1 MNARPLILPLT
12 LTVAAAL
19 LTRAGAN
26 PAALHAFWP
35 QFPTPKQIVRLEHSS
50 TRGEEF
56 TAQTLA
62 GLVARRARLK
72 GSGEFVWLPTE
83 HPAYLRWY
91 GRMLATTGAREEG
104 PLKLWD
110 AVTRYQKQGL
120 VKGYLLYRADHST
133 RGLHLSGPL
142 DASVNVA
149 TSLCAPLQGIAVSEE
164 DEPRAKALGLPRL
177 LDARTLTEAEC
188 FDRYRDRFERRVLAL
203 QDPKIPNIRAEA
215 VALGSLMLTQPG
227 PLYERA
233 LQWAEP
239 GSPILGWGVGDE
251 RDQTSPVSRW
261 GQFITSTD
269 WCQNLPILA
278 DHPGLKL
285 PKAHLRRPAP
295 RSVWEL
301 PWERDVHYAAFVI
314 SDGDNAQWLMGDFQ
328 ESGERSWWGSPDRGS
343 VPVGW
348 TTCTADLAQLNPY
361 CLERLFSTA
370 TPKDDFILFSG
381 GYYYPDE
388 FGQNRKGQ
396 PLLRQHATRLS
407 AYMRRDGQ
415 NLLAVNM
422 QRWDSPA
429 AQAAYETYAQSMP
442 GLLGIYAI
450 QYAPYAAGKGRVLWA
465 SDPQGDEV
473 PILSPRF
480 AIWNHSEFAQD
491 GSPGQIAERLNR
503 QAYRGEPTSDD
514 HFSWVVVHAWSW
526 FRHRAPG
533 EPAST
538 EEIDQSRG
546 GETGTARG
554 LTPVRWCREALEPHV
569 RVVTPTELT
578 LLLRLRTRPAA
589 ILRRELVA
597 LEIQTRSRSA
607 AGASDLLRKAQAL
620 LKEGDYPHCF
630 AAGKQAYLK
639 LYPASGAGSSR

>member
-1 MNARPLILPLT
+1 LNARPLILPLT
-12 LTVAAAL
+12 LTIAAAL
-19 LTRAGAN
+19 LTRSGAD

-35 QFPTPKQIVRLEHSS
+35 QFPLPKKIVRLEHFA

-62 GLVARRARLK
+62 GLVARKARLK
-72 GSGEFVWLPTE
+72 GAGELLWLPTD
-83 HPAYLRWY
+83 HPAYQRSY
-91 GRMLATTGAREEG
+91 RRMLEVTGAREEG
-104 PLKLWD
+104 PRKLWD
-110 AVTRYQKQGL
+110 LVARYQAQGL
-120 VKGYLLYRADHST
+120 VKGYLLYRADRST

-149 TSLCAPLQGIAVSEE
+149 TSLCAPFQAIAVSEE
-164 DEPRAKALGLPRL
+164 EEPRARALGLARL
-177 LDARTLTEAEC
+177 LDARTLTETEC
-188 FDRYRDRFERRVLAL
+188 FDRYRARFERRVLAL
-203 QDPKIPNIRAEA
+203 QDPRLPNIRAEA

-233 LQWAEP
+233 LQWADP

-269 WCQNLPILA
+269 WCQNLTVLA

-285 PKAHLRRPAP
+285 PKARLRRPAP
-295 RSVWEL
+295 RSLWEL
-301 PWERDVHYAAFVI
+301 PWERDVHYAAFVM
-314 SDGDNAQWLMGDFQ
+314 SDGDNVQWLMGDFQ
-328 ESGERSWWGSPDRGS
+328 DGRERSWWASPDRGS

-348 TTCTADLAQLNPY
+348 TTCTADLAQLCPY
-361 CLERLFSTA
+361 SLERLFATA
-370 TPKDDFILFSG
+370 TPKDDFLLFSG

-388 FGQNRKGQ
+388 FGRNRKGQ
-396 PLLRQHATRLS
+396 PLLRQHAARLN
-407 AYMRRDGQ
+407 AYMKQDGQ
-415 NLLAVNM
+415 NLLTVNM

-465 SDPQGDEV
+465 KDHQGDDV

-480 AIWNHSEFAQD
+480 AIWNHSEFEQD
-491 GSPGQIAERLNR
+491 GSPSQIAERLNR
-503 QAYRGEPTSDD
+503 QAYRGEPSTED

-533 EPAST
+533 EPASA

-554 LTPVRWCREALEPHV
+554 LTPVRWCREALDPHV

-578 LLLRLRTRPAA
+578 LLLRLRSRPGPTLKQA
-589 ILRRELVA
+589 LRELDERA
-597 LEIQTRSRSA
+597 RRQPGTKAGLSLREARTLLAREEYQA
-607 AGASDLLRKAQAL
+607 A
-620 LKEGDYPHCF
+620 F
-630 AAGKQAYLK
+630 AAGKRAFLA
-639 LYPASGAGSSR
+639 LRAPVE